1 MKNAKFLV
9 ISLIFALAIPVFVSA
24 ATTADIQA
32 QIQSLMA
39 QIKQLQAQLAQ
50 LQGQS
55 TVWCHDFNVNL
66 RVGDSGSEVQ
76 ALIAALNSD
85 KGTSIEVNMAST
97 EFTEEFASMVT
108 AFQQKYKDEIL
119 TPWGLKYGTGF
130 VGKTTRA
137 KLNKLYGCGTTVP
150 SCSPA
155 IANTW
160 QNICSSL
167 NKQCGIWPYCGSTI
181 SCGQCT
187 YPQTCDSQGR
197 CTATTSTPTP
207 TPTTPIST
215 STSVITVLSPNA
227 PMATYTAG
235 ETYEI
240 RVLCK
245 NITKVL
251 NIFLVDERTPP
262 SSRRIMLQWVTCK
275 NTKTEYEWT
284 TYNWTIPLDIT
295 SDDRKFVFRI
305 RAETLD
311 SLIGDESDYSF
322 SIDRPLP
329 RINVFSPN
337 GGETLTIGA
346 TSTIKWTSTLK
357 WAWASRLDIS
367 DISVKLDVYGID
379 GYYKGT
385 IGDAWD
391 TGSFVWTVGEVTTI
405 WGQKII
411 LPAGQYIIRICDSG
425 KTICDDSDRSFS
437 IVAAGFG
444 LNDLTNQLADISQA
458 VSKLIEKVTNLIG
471 R

>member
-1 MKNAKFLV
+1 MKNIKKYLIALSV
-9 ISLIFALAIPVFVSA
+9 LTILISPSFSSA
-24 ATTADIQA
+24 ATVEELQA
-32 QIQSLMA
+32 QIAALLA
-39 QIKQLQAQLAQ
+39 QIQQLQAQLAQ
-50 LQGQS
+50 LQGQAP
-55 TVWCHDFNVNL
+55 VWCHDFNVNL
-66 RVGDSGSEVQ
+66 SIGHEADSELGALWTALVKEGFSVQ
-76 ALIAALNSD
+76 AGKFD
-85 KGTSIEVNMAST
+85 ETTAS
-97 EFTEEFASMVT
+97 AVSG
-108 AFQQKYKDEIL
+108 FQQKYTSEIL
-119 TPWGLKYGTGF
+119 TPWGLQYGTGF